1 MSRTLQPCN
10 QTKIIDITYLY
21 VCVCVFWDKLPAH
34 LDWIVPYSDSSLAIP
49 SYSVLPPSKVQ
60 KCIDWSIT

>member
-1 MSRTLQPCN
+1 MSRTLEPFN
-10 QTKIIDITYLY
+10 QTKIIDITNISVY
-21 VCVCVFWDKLPAH
+21 VCVFGDTLPAH

-49 SYSVLPPSKVQ
+49 SHSVLPASKVQ